1 MLDLLESFLR
11 KEGYGYCRLDGS
23 TPRKERQDTIER
35 FKKNAKLTVFLISTK
50 AGVRYIC
57 YFILILLMP
66 DIGTGSQS
74 YRGQHCCSL

>member
-35 FKKNAKLTVFLISTK
+35 FKKNAKLIVFLISTK
-50 AGVRYIC
+50 AGVRHSIIS
-57 YFILILLMP
+57 FHLLMSL
-66 DIGTGSQS
+66 IGIGSQS
-74 YRGQHCCSL
+74 YGSQHCCSL